1 MQTKIDTTST
11 KPYEYTYKETSVDT
25 RVWTITSSKQL
36 TEEEVEE
43 YGMESGTF
51 GQEGKVEEIS
61 DSQNGVVKI
70 KFDGTEYGDD
80 TQLEV
85 EGDTIE

>member
-1 MQTKIDTTST
+1 MTKEF
-11 KPYEYTYKETSVDT
+11 EYTYSETSVDT

-43 YGMESGTF
+43 YAQESGTF
-51 GQEGKVEEIS
+51 GEEGKVEEIS

-70 KFDGTEYGDD
+70 KFEGTEYGGD
-80 TQLEV
+80 TQFEV
-85 EGDTIE
+85 DGDTIE